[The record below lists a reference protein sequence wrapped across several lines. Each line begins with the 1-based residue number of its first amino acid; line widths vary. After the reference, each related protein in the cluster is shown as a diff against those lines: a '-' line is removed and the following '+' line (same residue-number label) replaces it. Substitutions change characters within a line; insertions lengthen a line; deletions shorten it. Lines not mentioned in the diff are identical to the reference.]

1 MVCSIFHLAEC
12 TVNNVGKAVVGDA
25 IENLKNA
32 VDSAGA
38 SLGNLWVNVGTP
50 DLTQSSHLDT
60 TADPQ
65 QAVSG
70 VLSYVMW
77 IGLAVG
83 VITLIIISVKLGLHL
98 NPRD

>member
-1 MVCSIFHLAEC
+1 M
-12 TVNNVGKAVVGDA
+12 NQVGEAVVGDA

-32 VDSAGA
+32 VMEAVDSAGA
-38 SLGNLWVNVGTP
+38 SLGTLWVNVGTP
-50 DLTQSSHLDT
+50 DLTQSSRVDT

-83 VITLIIISVKLGLHL
+83 VIRLIIISVKLGLHL